1 MTRGKSRTEKTE
13 VERAPPDCR
22 LTREEACAALSITP
36 EFLDR
41 LERSGALPSDPQ
53 GRLDPLALGE
63 AAVRFGLSQ
72 AEAADLKLSEV
83 GAALTEVKPALER
96 LAGLA
101 DRAELTGDTH
111 TRVMIEVAAFF
122 NAFAAVMNRATAALK
137 GEEEK
142 A

>member
-1 MTRGKSRTEKTE
+1 MTQGKSKTGKIE
-13 VERAPPDCR
+13 AGAPRPDPR
-22 LTREEACAALSITP
+22 LSRDEACAALSITP

-41 LERSGALPSDPQ
+41 LERSGALSADAH
-53 GRLDPLALGE
+53 GRLDPLAV
-63 AAVRFGLSQ
+63 AAAAARYGLAQ
-72 AEAADLKLSEV
+72 AEAADIKLSEV

-101 DRAELTGDTH
+101 DRAELSGDPH

-137 GEEEK
+137 ADEEE